1 MLDKVKPKV
10 YETFAEQK
18 IDQRIGFV
26 AFPIVNAIV
35 WVAVVLLSRWVDSI
49 TVEPTVRHPNLRLAI
64 ALLPWV
70 VNGLVLLWAAIF
82 RRYIASGYLVFL
94 GGLLVVGMVL
104 GLIGVVSFFLAV
116 PLTALTGSAG
126 ALFFMM
132 VAIITSTWFM
142 LKVMP
147 MFRNWWKL

>member
-1 MLDKVKPKV
+1 MKPKE

-35 WVAVVLLSRWVDSI
+35 WLAVVLLTGWVDSI

-70 VNGLVLLWAAIF
+70 VNGLVLLWAVVF
-82 RRYIASGYLVFL
+82 RRYIASGYLVCL
-94 GGLLVVGMVL
+94 GGLLVVGTVL
-104 GLIGVVSFFLAV
+104 GLIAVVSFFLAV
-116 PLTALTGSAG
+116 PLTALAGPAG
-126 ALFFMM
+126 ALIFMM
-132 VAIITSTWFM
+132 LAIIASTWFM

-147 MFRNWWKL
+147 MFRNWWRL

>member
-1 MLDKVKPKV
+1 MKPKV

-35 WVAVVLLSRWVDSI
+35 WVAVVLLGRWVDSI
-49 TVEPTVRHPNLRLAI
+49 TVEPAVRHPSLRLAI

-94 GGLLVVGMVL
+94 GGLLVVGTVL

-116 PLTALTGSAG
+116 PISALTGSAG

-132 VAIITSTWFM
+132 VAIIASTWFM